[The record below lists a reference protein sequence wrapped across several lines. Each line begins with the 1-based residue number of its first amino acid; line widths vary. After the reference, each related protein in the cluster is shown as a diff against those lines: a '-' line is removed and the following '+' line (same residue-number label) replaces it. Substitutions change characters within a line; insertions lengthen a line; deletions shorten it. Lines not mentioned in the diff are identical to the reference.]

1 MIRSEAMTRSHE
13 PDPSRWD
20 VWKTFIEDS
29 RRGPAWREAGRW
41 ALEVLEE
48 QLGGDRWLQR
58 TWTKYK
64 LPDPLVLSSAH
75 TIAFAELLE
84 LAVRLELLSKNSG
97 MGVVRRNLRRDPREQ
112 QLAHLRMQLEVGGHS
127 VRAGYNVRFEESL
140 VQSDRPI
147 DVSLRG
153 EGLAIDIEMAAIL
166 QDERSRENQDA
177 VDSLFARIH
186 HLEFRYGVTCEGEVR
201 GELDEKGHEALIKEI
216 ETAAQSV
223 EEGAEQRVVESLGA
237 RITVSRFGSAT
248 GEGGLSGPRVES
260 QLWPRTERIL
270 RRKAEQT
277 ASSERTWLRID
288 LFDGMWQFT
297 PWARM
302 PLSRKL
308 EVLTHAVR
316 TALVEY
322 PHVAGV
328 VMTSG
333 AAFAQ
338 GEFSEETCDYLGS
351 VGCRRLISPLRVQES
366 MIISFTEDASSIE
379 PWARLYDEEPSWLD

>member
-1 MIRSEAMTRSHE
+1 M
-13 PDPSRWD
+13 
-20 VWKTFIEDS
+20 
-29 RRGPAWREAGRW
+29 
-41 ALEVLEE
+41 
-48 QLGGDRWLQR
+48 QR

-64 LPDPLVLSSAH
+64 LPDPLVLSSGH

-84 LAVRLELLSKNSG
+84 LAVRLELLSKHSG

-112 QLAHLRMQLEVGGHS
+112 QLAHLRMQLEVGGHAA
-127 VRAGYNVRFEESL
+127 RAGYNVRFEEPL

-153 EGLAIDIEMAAIL
+153 EGRSINVEMAAIL
-166 QDERSRENQDA
+166 QDERSRESHDG

-186 HLEFRYGVTCEGEVR
+186 HLEFSYGVTCEGEVR
-201 GELDEKGHEALIKEI
+201 VELDEKGHEALIKEI
-216 ETAAQSV
+216 EAAAQSL
-223 EEGAEQRVVESLGA
+223 EEGAEQTVVESLGA
-237 RITVSRFGSAT
+237 RIMVSRDGSVT
-248 GEGGLSGPRVES
+248 DEGGLSGPRVES

-277 ASSERTWLRID
+277 TSSERTWLRID
-288 LFDGMWQFT
+288 SLDGMWQFT
-297 PWARM
+297 PWARL

-322 PHVAGV
+322 PQVAGV

-338 GEFSEETCDYLGS
+338 GEFSEETCNYLGS
-351 VGCRRLISPLRVQES
+351 VGCRRLIFPLRVRES
-366 MIISFTEDASSIE
+366 IIISFTEDAGSIE
-379 PWARLYDEEPSWLD
+379 PWARLYDEEPSWLDWALARFRMPSTVEIFRHRSS